1 MSWTGAVSQQAELSL
16 QTPAPVPS
24 YYRRVIVSQKRKSDV
39 SSSVAGAN
47 LRKKRRRLK
56 DPVLSNQPDTQA
68 MADPVLSF
76 QPNTEAV
83 AEHFDGGE
91 ITKREYFEYFSL
103 PWPPASE
110 LLSLDQG
117 QFLLEKRLME
127 LGMSLSPSQKMTPKD
142 GACMFHAL
150 HDQITTQISMTLRR
164 MLRSSVIKW

>member
-76 QPNTEAV
+76 QPSCGRA
-83 AEHFDGGE
+83 F
-91 ITKREYFEYFSL
+91 R
-103 PWPPASE
+103 W
-110 LLSLDQG
+110 
-117 QFLLEKRLME
+117 
-127 LGMSLSPSQKMTPKD
+127 
-142 GACMFHAL
+142 
-150 HDQITTQISMTLRR
+150 RR
-164 MLRSSVIKW
+164 DHKERIL